1 MAIIAIN
8 TTCNPF
14 YLDTG
19 AFGGTGDFVFT
30 GGDMDLS
37 VAEPMMIGDTVQTSL
52 TIGNPVAPTQING
65 SLVGFGAGLLVAG
78 NITYTFAASR
88 VLQTS
93 IAPADTAGGNT
104 SVLGGGG
111 GAASATGG
119 GQGGAGQVLGGQGG
133 TAVGLISSGLGG
145 TAQIQGGQ
153 GGSGNINVPGSNGG
167 TANLRGGQGGNNNG
181 SGGGNGGAATVLGG
195 TGAAGNGSSPG
206 ALAGAGNLT
215 GGTGGAGTA
224 AASAGNGGAVAVT
237 GGAAGTNNGGGGANG
252 GSVTVRGGAGSGG
265 GASGSVTIGDTN
277 TASIGLGAAG
287 GTTVQ
292 LNGRVQWTR
301 ATITQTTTT
310 LTIDVNAGSQI
321 DITLQA
327 SVTTVVING
336 LNAGQARLF
345 GITYIQ
351 DATGSRTVAGF
362 AASWKFLPSTYR
374 GTNHVAPVLTT
385 TANARDS
392 FLYWWDG
399 TGIIEIQEN
408 LNN

>member
-78 NITYTFAASR
+78 NITYTFGASR
-88 VLQTS
+88 LLQTT
-93 IAPADTAGGNT
+93 IAPGDTAGGNT

-111 GAASATGG
+111 GPASATGG

-145 TAQIQGGQ
+145 TAQVQGGQ

-167 TANLRGGQGGNNNG
+167 SANLRGGQGGNNNG
-181 SGGGNGGAATVLGG
+181 SGGGNGGTATTLGG
-195 TGAAGNGSSPG
+195 SGAAGNGTSPG
-206 ALAGAGNLT
+206 GTGGGGNLT

-224 AASAGNGGAVAVT
+224 AASAGPGGGSVIT

-252 GSVTVRGGAGSGG
+252 GSVFIRGGA
-265 GASGSVTIGDTN
+265 ASGAGANGSIVIADVNTTIVALN
-277 TASIGLGAAG
+277 VAG
-287 GTTVQ
+287 GTSN
-292 LNGRVQWTR
+292 LNGRVQFGR
-301 ATITQTTTT
+301 QAITQSTAS
-310 LTIDVNAGSQI
+310 LTFDVSQATHF
-321 DITLQA
+321 DVTLQT
-327 SVTTVVING
+327 SVTTVTING
-336 LNAGQARLF
+336 LNANAPRLLV
-345 GITYIQ
+345 INYIQ
-351 DATGSRTVAGF
+351 DGTGSRTVTGY
-362 AASWKFLPSTYR
+362 AALVKFLPSTYR

-385 TANARDS
+385 TANARDTIV
-392 FLYWWDG
+392 FWFDG
-399 TGIIEIQEN
+399 TNVIQVQEN